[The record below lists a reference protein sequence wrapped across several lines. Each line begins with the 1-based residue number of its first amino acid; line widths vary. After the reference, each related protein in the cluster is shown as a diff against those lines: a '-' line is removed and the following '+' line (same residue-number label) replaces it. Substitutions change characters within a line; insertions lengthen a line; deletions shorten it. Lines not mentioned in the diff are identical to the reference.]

1 MNVNILFGIMSMNT
15 LSSMMNAD
23 ILFNTI
29 LIDGF
34 VPLTLNLDKEP
45 SSMKTNTSKIVTV
58 MLAGGLLFGLF
69 LAPSLNAQRK
79 KSTTRKTA
87 TKKAKHSHRLP
98 RYFGKIGIST
108 EQKGNIYKIQEK
120 YHSKIDDLKKQLA
133 ALKKKEMSEIETTLS
148 ASQKSAL
155 KKLRSKKRISKRKT
169 TVKEVRTKKK
179 K

>member
-1 MNVNILFGIMSMNT
+1 
-15 LSSMMNAD
+15 
-23 ILFNTI
+23 
-29 LIDGF
+29 
-34 VPLTLNLDKEP
+34 
-45 SSMKTNTSKIVTV
+45 MKTNTSKIATV

-69 LAPSLNAQRK
+69 LAPSLNAQK
-79 KSTTRKTA
+79 KKATKAATRKTA

-98 RYFGKIGIST
+98 RYFGKIGISA

-148 ASQKSAL
+148 ANQKSAL
-155 KKLRSKKRISKRKT
+155 KKLRSKKRGSKRKAGS
-169 TVKEVRTKKK
+169 TKKK